1 MFGQMTKGDEKVH
14 KCQELSADKLR
25 FTCDDQL
32 FPYESTESVAPLEA
46 MVGQERAVKAMKFG
60 LGTKS
65 FGYNIYLSGLVGTGK
80 MTYAKAA
87 VTQVAANEDTPDDWC
102 YVNNFEN
109 PSQPIALS
117 LPAGLGCELRQDM
130 KNLVE
135 DLTSEIPKVFTG
147 DDYDQAKN
155 TVMKK
160 FQENRS
166 QVMDLFNQQA
176 EELGIL
182 PQWTNTGF
190 VGMPIQE
197 GKPMSQEE
205 FQNLDREMKDK
216 YEKQLLAVQER
227 ALNAIHQVQHLER
240 EAREE
245 LKNLDAK
252 VGMFAVGHFIDEL
265 LEKYQPYSKV
275 ASFLEAVKGDIVK
288 NIGDFKPAA
297 MEEDAN
303 PFLMFRRSMQDSG
316 KDKYEINLLINNRD
330 MDGSPVVV
338 EPNPTYYNLI
348 GRLEYENRMGVVST
362 SFTMVK
368 AGAIHRA
375 NGGYLILQVR
385 DLLVNIGAWEALK
398 RVLKTGKLYIENLGE
413 QYGMLAMASVKPQ
426 YIPIKVKVIL
436 IGNPQLYQLL
446 FNYDE
451 DFRKL
456 FKVFA
461 DFDTEMDNNAENI
474 GKLTSFVASIVRRE
488 NLRHFDKKA
497 VKKVVEYATR
507 VSGSQNKLT
516 TKFNEVVELLC
527 EADAWAGADDSPM
540 VNEDHIKVAT
550 HEKQRRYNKYEER
563 LQEMFAEGKL
573 LIDTDGETVGQVNGL
588 AVLSVGEYMFG
599 KPSRITA
606 NTYMGKSGVVNIERE
621 TKMSGTSHSKGVLIL
636 SGYLGQKY
644 AQRQPL
650 TLTASLTFEQL
661 YDGVDGDSA
670 SSTELYAILS
680 SLSEVPIRQEL
691 AVTGSVNQKGEIQP
705 IGGVTEKIE
714 GFFEVCKLKGLNGK
728 QGVVIP
734 YQNINNLTLCDKVV
748 DAVREGK
755 FHIYPV
761 RNIDEGIEILT
772 GVPAGEASPEGIYP
786 SGSIHDLVKN
796 KLKEYTDK
804 LIELAK
810 SADGENSAAKAE

>member
-1 MFGQMTKGDEKVH
+1 MTKGDGRVN
-14 KCQELSADKLR
+14 KCQELPAEKLR
-25 FTCDDQL
+25 FTCDDEL
-32 FPYESTESVAPLEA
+32 FPYESTEFVAPLDV

-80 MTYAKAA
+80 MTYAKAS
-87 VTQVAANEDTPDDWC
+87 VTDIAANEDTPDDWC

-117 LPAGLGCELRQDM
+117 LPAGLGCQFRQDM
-130 KNLVE
+130 KELVE
-135 DLTSEIPKVFTG
+135 DLKSEIPKVFTG

-155 TVMKK
+155 AVMKK
-160 FQENRS
+160 FQENRG
-166 QVMDLFNQQA
+166 QVMDVFNHQA
-176 EELGIL
+176 ESLGIL

-190 VGMPIQE
+190 VGLPIQE
-197 GKPMSQEE
+197 GKPMSADE
-205 FQNLDREMKDK
+205 FQQLDKNDKDK

-227 ALNAIHQVQHLER
+227 AMEAIRQVQHLER
-240 EAREE
+240 ETREE
-245 LKNLDAK
+245 LKKLDEK
-252 VGMFAVGHFIDEL
+252 VGLFAVGHLIDEIQD
-265 LEKYQPYSKV
+265 KYQSYKKV
-275 ASFLEAVKGDIVK
+275 VTYLDAVKRDLVK
-288 NIGDFKPAA
+288 NIGDFKPSSG
-297 MEEDAN
+297 EEDAN

-316 KDKYEINLLINNRD
+316 KNKYEINLLINNRD

-338 EPNPTYYNLI
+338 ETNPTYYNLI

-362 SFTMVK
+362 DFTMVK
-368 AGAIHRA
+368 AGALHRA
-375 NGGYLILQVR
+375 NGGYIILQVR
-385 DLLVNIGAWEALK
+385 DLLVNIGVWEALK

-426 YIPIKVKVIL
+426 YIPINIKVIL

-456 FKVFA
+456 FRVFA
-461 DFDTEMDNNAENI
+461 DFDTQMDNNAENI
-474 GKLTSFVASIVRRE
+474 GKLTGFVGSIVRRE
-488 NLRHFDKKA
+488 KLRHFDKSA
-497 VKKVVEYATR
+497 IKKVIEYATR
-507 VSGSQNKLT
+507 VSGDQNKLT

-527 EADAWAGADDSPM
+527 EADAWAGYEGSTLVKA
-540 VNEDHIKVAT
+540 EHIKVANL
-550 HEKQRRYNKYEER
+550 EKQRRYNKYEER

-573 LIDTDGETVGQVNGL
+573 LIDTGGEQVGQVNGL

-606 NTYMGKSGVVNIERE
+606 NTYLGKGGVINIERE

-644 AQRQPL
+644 AQSQPL
-650 TLTASLTFEQL
+650 TLSASLTFEQM

-680 SLSEVPIRQEL
+680 SLAEVPIRQYL

-705 IGGVTEKIE
+705 IGGATEKIE
-714 GFFEVCKLKGLNGK
+714 GFFEVCKLKGLTGK

-734 YQNINNLTLCDKVV
+734 YQNINNLTLSDEVV

-761 RNIDEGIEILT
+761 QSIDQGLEILT
-772 GVPAGEASPEGIYP
+772 GIPAGEPRADGEYP
-786 SGSIHDLVKN
+786 DGTIHALVKT
-796 KLKEYTDK
+796 KLKEYTEK

-810 SADGENSAAKAE
+810 SADGEKKDD